1 MLANVNFW
9 EINVKGTDPG
19 NHEHSKC
26 VISVCVVLYCYSSGI
41 PNLNNRN
48 MKLKNIALFFLS
60 AVVLSVFGCKKES
73 NGSGNTTA
81 VEDRV
86 KDTAWSYAK
95 DLYLWDDHLP
105 FTFNARSYAD
115 PDAIMKALRPYS
127 IEPGFADPVDRWSFA
142 IKKSEWDDVSAGISG
157 DLGLGIFFMSQNDL
171 RVSYVEPASPAA
183 AAGIERSWRILSVNG
198 NTTINT
204 SDAVVSR
211 ISTALF
217 NSTSAGF
224 TFEKPD
230 GTAVD
235 ITLVAATYQDEPIIL
250 DTIYS
255 DGGSKT
261 GYFVFNSFLGN
272 VDNIKTRLGNIFD
285 KFASAGINDMIVD
298 LRYNGGGYVELQNEL
313 ANYLVPSAGNSGVM
327 LEEKFN
333 DHYSAFFDTTINY
346 QKKGTLNLNRIFF
359 IITKNTASASE
370 LLINSLKPY
379 MEVKL
384 IGRASHGKPVGYFN
398 IGVGDWYIFPVS
410 FRSVNKNGEGNYFN
424 GLQPDA
430 IVDDGL
436 DRPWGDVNEN
446 CLASALYYIGH
457 GAFSRISPRVQQD
470 TRLESGNDVLDVKR
484 FKGAVRNLK
493 I

>member
-1 MLANVNFW
+1 
-9 EINVKGTDPG
+9 
-19 NHEHSKC
+19 
-26 VISVCVVLYCYSSGI
+26 
-41 PNLNNRN
+41 

-73 NGSGNTTA
+73 TGSGNATNA
-81 VEDRV
+81 ENRV
-86 KDTAWSYAK
+86 KDTAWRYAK
-95 DLYLWDDHLP
+95 DLYLWYDHLP
-105 FTFNARSYAD
+105 SVFNARSYAD

-127 IEPGFADPVDRWSFA
+127 TEPSFTDPVDRWSFA
-142 IKKSEWDDVSAGISG
+142 MKKSEWDNVSSGISG
-157 DLGLGIFFMSQNDL
+157 DLGLGIFFMSENDL

-183 AAGIERSWRILSVNG
+183 AAGIKRSWRILSVNG
-198 NTTINT
+198 NATVNT
-204 SDAVVSR
+204 SDAAISR
-211 ISTALF
+211 ISTAVF
-217 NSTSAGF
+217 SSSTTSF
-224 TFEKPD
+224 TFKKPD
-230 GTAVD
+230 GTDID
-235 ITLVAATYQDEPIIL
+235 ITLTAARYQDEPIIL

-255 DGGSKT
+255 NGGSKT

-272 VDNIKTRLGNIFD
+272 VDNIKTRLDNIFN
-285 KFASAGINDMIVD
+285 KFANAGINDMIVD

-313 ANYLVPSAGNSGVM
+313 ANYLVPSAGHSGVM

-333 DHYSAFFDTTINY
+333 DNYSALFDTTINY
-346 QKKGTLNLNRIFF
+346 QKKGTLDLNRIFF

-384 IGRASHGKPVGYFN
+384 VGRASHGKPVGYFN

-430 IVDDGL
+430 TVDDGL
-436 DRPWGDVNEN
+436 DKSWGDVNEN
-446 CLASALYYIGH
+446 CLASALHYISN
-457 GAFSRISPRVQQD
+457 GAFSRIASRVQQD
-470 TRLESGNDVLDVKR
+470 TRLESGNDALDVKR
-484 FKGAVRNLK
+484 FKGAVERRG